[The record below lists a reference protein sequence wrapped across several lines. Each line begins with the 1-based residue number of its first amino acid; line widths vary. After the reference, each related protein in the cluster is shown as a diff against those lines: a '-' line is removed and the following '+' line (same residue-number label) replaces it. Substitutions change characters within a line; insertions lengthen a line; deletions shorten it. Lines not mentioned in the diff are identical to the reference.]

1 MKMDMLSDVLAAP
14 AIDLHDFVTDAEGN
28 IVNIKNHTGVILA
41 VLDIFEDA
49 TQAATELLDVT
60 IHQVLDNTE
69 VPVVGNQIAA
79 FTQIVGSNGAAVN
92 KREIIAIDLGVD
104 LTPLANQTK
113 PFLQML
119 MTETSTWEGMVSAW
133 FILGG
138 FKDNPVTQSIT
149 VQA

>member
-1 MKMDMLSDVLAAP
+1 MKMDMLSDVLIAP
-14 AIDLHDFVTDAEGN
+14 GIDLLDFVTDAEGN
-28 IVNIKNHTGVILA
+28 LVSIKNHTGVIIA

-49 TQAATELLDVT
+49 SQAATELLDVT
-60 IHQVLDNTE
+60 IHQVLDDDE
-69 VPVVGNQIAA
+69 VPVSGNQIAA

-104 LTPLANQTK
+104 LTAADSVTK
-113 PFLQML
+113 INLQMN
-119 MTETSTWEGMVSAW
+119 MVETNTWEGMVSAW

-138 FKDNPVTQSIT
+138 FKDNPVTQLLT